1 MSKLLTQPGTSI
13 IAVDLSSIIELTDE
27 RLYEL
32 CQNNRELRL
41 ERSAEGELVIMSPT
55 GGETSRL
62 NAQLIAQL
70 VIWANQTQTG
80 IAFDSSG
87 GFKLPNGAVRS
98 PDASWVRLTTWLKL
112 SDQQRE
118 KFIPLCPDFVLELRS
133 TSDDLAEL
141 QEKMQEYI
149 DNGAQLGWL
158 IDPQERCIYV
168 YCPQARVEVLNNPQK
183 IAGDPILQGFVLD
196 LTKLW

>member
-1 MSKLLTQPGTSI
+1 MSKLLTQTGTSNV
-13 IAVDLSSIIELTDE
+13 AVDLSSIIELTDE

-32 CQNNRELRL
+32 SQSNRELRL
-41 ERSAEGELVIMSPT
+41 ERSPEGELIIMSPT

-62 NAQLIAQL
+62 NAQLIIQL
-70 VIWANQTQTG
+70 GIWANKTRDG
-80 IAFDSSG
+80 IIFDSSG

-98 PDASWVRLTTWLKL
+98 PDASWVRLAPWLKL

-133 TSDDLAEL
+133 SSDDLSEL

-158 IDPQERCIYV
+158 IDPQERCVYIYR
-168 YCPQARVEVLNNPQK
+168 PQTQVEVLNNPESVT
-183 IAGDPILQGFVLD
+183 GEPVLHGFILN
-196 LTKLW
+196 LTDIW